1 VGFDKSLDYTA
12 KLPITPMLV
21 GDKAYRYLEG
31 TTIDVPIRGSSSHPD
46 IDKSAVHKASADM
59 AQEALQKTLEKG
71 VQNIFE
77 QLIKK
82 K

>member
-1 VGFDKSLDYTA
+1 
-12 KLPITPMLV
+12 MLV

-31 TTIDVPIRGSSSHPD
+31 TTIDVPIRGSSSNPD
-46 IDKSAVHKASADM
+46 IDKRTMQKATADM
-59 AQEALQKTLEKG
+59 AQQALQKSLEKG

-77 QLIKK
+77 QIIKK